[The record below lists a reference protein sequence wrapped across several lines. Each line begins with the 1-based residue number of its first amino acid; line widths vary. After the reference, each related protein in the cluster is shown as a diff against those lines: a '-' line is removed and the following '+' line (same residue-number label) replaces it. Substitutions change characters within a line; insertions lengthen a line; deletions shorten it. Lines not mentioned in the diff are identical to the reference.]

1 MTKKKRIIRF
11 ITYYRLQPTKV
22 KGKLRD
28 LISES
33 CEFKGGTFDYKMKNG
48 NYKELQL
55 IAIEKIIQDHKDG
68 KIEVL

>member
-11 ITYYRLQPTKV
+11 ITYYRMQKV
-22 KGKLRD
+22 KHRGKLRE
-28 LISES
+28 LISAA
-33 CEFKGGTFDYKMKNG
+33 CEFKGGTFDYKMEHQ
-48 NYKELQL
+48 NYSEFQL